1 MYSKKLRIF
10 SKKDNSAKLK
20 KKKTKA
26 KNKKLKTIQFF
37 PNKYLVAYLLTDK
50 LMFKGALLNQDKEA
64 EAHLQSI

>member
-26 KNKKLKTIQFF
+26 KKKKAK
-37 PNKYLVAYLLTDK
+37 NYLVFPK
-50 LMFKGALLNQDKEA
+50 
-64 EAHLQSI
+64 